1 MLRGLKLKTIRP
13 DHILFGYFF
22 ITFPEDTTL
31 EVASRLLKHGISAKI
46 SNNTLLLPARL
57 YKNIDS
63 ILSGIEYTKSKMLGL
78 YGHIFAVRKRYG
90 AMLAI
95 LLSGILFFFL
105 NSLVWDVRIEG
116 CEAGREDAII
126 SELESAGL
134 FVGARWR
141 QIDKG
146 IIEARLLADSSEV
159 SWVNINRRG
168 TVAYVKVIDK
178 VEHDV
183 ELHPQGYAN
192 IVATRDAIIEEITV
206 KRGVAMVKVGESVRK
221 GQILISGVI
230 PTEQGGGYCY
240 AEGIVKGRF
249 TDVISASVPPT
260 VTEREYTDAK
270 IGEFSLKIFSFSI
283 NILKI
288 YGNSVES
295 CDIIEGTKD
304 FNVLGVRLPI
314 SAEYSELRRY
324 AEHERRLTSAELTE
338 LAADEL
344 HKRLLDALSSS
355 ELVSVSTDGEF
366 TDAGYEM
373 RAHAVV
379 RSDIGTARE
388 FDFKME

>member
-1 MLRGLKLKTIRP
+1 MKLKTIRP
-13 DHILFGYFF
+13 DRLILGYFF
-22 ITFPEDTTL
+22 ISFPAESILAATSL
-31 EVASRLLKHGISAKI
+31 FLKHGISAKI
-46 SNNTLLLPARL
+46 RNGTAVLPARL
-57 YKNIDS
+57 YKDIDS
-63 ILSGIEYTKSKMLGL
+63 LLDGLEYTKSPIYGL
-78 YGHIFAVRKRYG
+78 YGRLCACRKRYG
-90 AMLAI
+90 AMLGIA
-95 LLSGILFFFL
+95 LSVILFLFL

-116 CEAGREDAII
+116 CESGREDAII

-134 FVGARWR
+134 FPGVRWR
-141 QIDKG
+141 VIDKG
-146 IIEARLLADSSEV
+146 EIEAKLLSGSSEV

-178 VEHDV
+178 VHHDV
-183 ELHPQGYAN
+183 EQPPQGYAN
-192 IVATRDAIIEEITV
+192 IVATRDAVIEEITV

-230 PTEQGGGYCY
+230 PTDQGGGYCY
-240 AEGIVKGRF
+240 AEGSVKARF
-249 TDVISASVPPT
+249 TDTVSVSVPAA
-260 VTEREYTDAK
+260 VTEREYTDTK
-270 IGEFSLKIFSFSI
+270 IGSFSIKIFSFSI

-324 AEHERRLTSAELTE
+324 TEHERRLTSAELTV

-344 HKRLLDALSSS
+344 HKKLLDSLSSS
-355 ELVSVSTDGEF
+355 ELISVSTDGGF
-366 TDAGYEM
+366 TDDGYEM

-379 RSDIGTARE
+379 RSEIGTARE